1 MIFAGVRAGA
11 AATAA
16 VAALAA
22 SLAAAPARAAPVT
35 ILPGQEITLTDDV
48 VLATTDNFTAG
59 AAGGARC
66 KIHGAG
72 KQIRTAPDDPAN
84 PNPWTGTLTIQAC
97 DLDGLGSDMLAAIDV
112 TGTNSVTIQDST
124 FSNGGLVS
132 VGLSG
137 AMNVLF
143 QRNRMEANNLYPV
156 VSFEPSSSP
165 AFIAT
170 GRSTGMKLFQGNLI
184 LKGRAHFEST
194 NNWLIGGDTPAES
207 NVLVGLRA
215 GFKVESSD
223 DNIVRGNYTHT
234 MIGAIGWNQVKNMS
248 VIQGSGNLV
257 EHNVFRGFNWLIEL
271 TGGAEVRYNLLFDAV
286 ERGWVLYQAKAGNK
300 VHHNVL
306 VAVKSGQ
313 YEPAGAFVLETDT
326 SGLPDNAEVYN
337 NTVDGNGVCNP
348 GVSEGAVVFHNGG
361 DNMGNTA
368 LSVLQSMRSNA
379 FTDMRLDMGTTLVG
393 VYPNEMMT
401 PPPVHLGY
409 SDYNFFYNPDSPV
422 KEIYGVGMSDG
433 FGMHDV
439 PAHVVGGTSTDTMNV
454 KPAFA
459 GPLPHTFPFED
470 DGTHQYDLANG
481 TTTVCQVLAYYR
493 QIYTPTAGS
502 PLVDHG
508 DPMEGAGNDIG
519 AIGAGAPN
527 ALDLFGTL
535 CDPSDTGHPT
545 IASDTYTCSAV
556 NIDPTGGPGPTG
568 IGGSGPPPP
577 TPTGI
582 ICVCDVHAGAPQPG
596 AFALMAGAIGLA
608 LWRRK
613 ARSRNRAP
621 RRDRS
626 R

>member
-1 MIFAGVRAGA
+1 MIFSGARAGA
-11 AATAA
+11 AVAAA
-16 VAALAA
+16 VVALAA
-22 SLAAAPARAAPVT
+22 SLAGSPARAAPMT
-35 ILPGQEITLTDDV
+35 IAPGQEITLTDNV
-48 VLATTDNFTAG
+48 VLATTDVFTAG
-59 AAGGARC
+59 ATGGARC

-72 KQIRTAPDDPAN
+72 KQILTAMDDPNN
-84 PNPWTGTLTIQAC
+84 PNPWTGTLTIQNC
-97 DLDGLGSDMLAAIDV
+97 DIDGLGTDMLAAIDV
-112 TGTNSVTIQDST
+112 KGTSSATIQDST

-132 VGLSG
+132 IGLSG

-194 NNWLIGGDTPAES
+194 NAWLIGGDTPAES

-215 GFKVESSD
+215 GFKIEVSD
-223 DNIVRGNYTHT
+223 DMVVRGNYTHT
-234 MIGAIGWNQVKNMS
+234 MIGAIGWNQVKNLS
-248 VIQGSGNLV
+248 IIQGTNNLV
-257 EHNVFRGFNWLIEL
+257 EHNVLRGFNWLIEL
-271 TGGAEVRYNLLFDAV
+271 TGGAEVRYNVLFDAV

-306 VAVKSGQ
+306 IAVKSGQ
-313 YEPAGAFVLETDT
+313 YTPAGAFVLETDT
-326 SGLPDNAEVYN
+326 SGFPDNAEVYN
-337 NTVDGNGVCNP
+337 NTVDANGVCNP
-348 GVSEGAVVFHNGG
+348 AVTEGAVVFHNGG
-361 DNMGNTA
+361 DNMGNTS

-379 FTDMRLDMGTTLVG
+379 FTDMRFSMGTALIGT
-393 VYPNEMMT
+393 YPDEMMS

-422 KEIYGVGMSDG
+422 KTIYGVGMSDG

-439 PAHVVGGTSTDTMNV
+439 PVHVVGGAPMDTMNV
-454 KPAFA
+454 KPGFA
-459 GPLPHTFPFED
+459 GPIPKTFPFED
-470 DGTHQYDLANG
+470 DGADNHQYDLTKR

-493 QIYTPTAGS
+493 QIYTPAAGS
-502 PLVDHG
+502 PLIDKG
-508 DPMEGAGNDIG
+508 DPMDGAGNDIG

-545 IASDTYTCSAV
+545 IASDTYTCAAV
-556 NIDPTGGPGPTG
+556 GITGPVVTGAGGTGPVPV
-568 IGGSGPPPP
+568 

-582 ICVCDVHAGAPQPG
+582 VCVCDVHAGVPQPG
-596 AFALMAGAIGLA
+596 AFALVAGAIGLA
-608 LWRRK
+608 LWRRRR
-613 ARSRNRAP
+613 ARP
-621 RRDRS
+621 RS
-626 R
+626 GP